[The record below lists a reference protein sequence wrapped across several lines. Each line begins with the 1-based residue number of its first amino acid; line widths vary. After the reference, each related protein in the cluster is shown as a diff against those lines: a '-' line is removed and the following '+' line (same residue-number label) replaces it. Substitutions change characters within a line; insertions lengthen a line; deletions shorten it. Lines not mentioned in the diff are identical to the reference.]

1 MNKRNYLNAIPV
13 IAIIITIVFFSVSG
27 SNATESEV
35 VYGAD
40 NRVAIGQSQI
50 KMFKNHLYVIDAN
63 KVNQL
68 ENVRGV
74 NGTFFQKNIPNINIL
89 KKFITKKCQTVSYFG
104 FNKEQ
109 LKLFLLNNNLSGID
123 RMVPIGNALDINIV
137 WDGFE
142 VTKHLS
148 RVISLE

>member
-1 MNKRNYLNAIPV
+1 
-13 IAIIITIVFFSVSG
+13 
-27 SNATESEV
+27 
-35 VYGAD
+35 
-40 NRVAIGQSQI
+40 
-50 KMFKNHLYVIDAN
+50 MFKNHLYVIDAN

-123 RMVPIGNALDINIV
+123 RMVPIGNALDINII

>member
-1 MNKRNYLNAIPV
+1 M
-13 IAIIITIVFFSVSG
+13 
-27 SNATESEV
+27 
-35 VYGAD
+35 
-40 NRVAIGQSQI
+40 
-50 KMFKNHLYVIDAN
+50 
-63 KVNQL
+63 
-68 ENVRGV
+68 
-74 NGTFFQKNIPNINIL
+74 

-109 LKLFLLNNNLSGID
+109 LKLFLLNSNLSGID